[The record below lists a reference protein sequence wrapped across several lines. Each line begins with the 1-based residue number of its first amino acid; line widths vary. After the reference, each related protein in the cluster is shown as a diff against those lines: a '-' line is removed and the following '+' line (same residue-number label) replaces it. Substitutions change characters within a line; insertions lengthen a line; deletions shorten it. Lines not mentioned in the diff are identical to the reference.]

1 MVHGQTGNLGDHVG
15 AIVENQGC
23 EHAQIRHQE
32 MEEDPV
38 VGQDK
43 NLISVVVVLVS
54 KSISHLERKFYEMS
68 SCTFFESGKKDH
80 LISYPR

>member
-1 MVHGQTGNLGDHVG
+1 MVHGQTGNLGDPVG

-38 VGQDK
+38 VGQGK
-43 NLISVVVVLVS
+43 KQLNAVAVLVS
-54 KSISHLERKFYEMS
+54 RAISNIVGNEFLH
-68 SCTFFESGKKDH
+68 
-80 LISYPR
+80 II